1 MAKLIITRGL
11 QGSGK
16 TTRAKAWVAE
26 DPTHRARVNRDDL
39 RRMVHNGFWDGDNTE
54 KLIVRLRDV
63 MIKTALKMGQDVVS
77 DDTNLPSRT
86 VRDLIKLAELSGAE
100 YEIWD
105 MTDVPVEVCIERD
118 AQRVWPEYI
127 GEKVIRKRY
136 EQFVKGRPYPLPLGD
151 APEAKSTDVNPYVPN
166 PEFPE
171 AVIVDIDGTVAHMAG
186 RSPYDE
192 TRVHEDT
199 PNQPVIDMIKRLH
212 KGGVKIIFCSGRTDK
227 CYGPTHSWIRKRMDF
242 IDNDFVLLMRKA
254 GDQRKDSIVKREI
267 FEQYLRNAKLNFV
280 GVFDDRNQVVKMW
293 RDELGLTVFQVADG
307 DF

>member
-54 KLIVRLRDV
+54 KLIVRLRDT
-63 MIKTALKMGQDVVS
+63 MIRTALKMGQDVVS

-136 EQFVKGRPYPLPLGD
+136 EQFIKGRPYPLPLGD

-166 PEFPE
+166 PAFPE

-192 TRVHEDT
+192 TRVYEDT
-199 PNQPVIDMIKRLH
+199 PNQPVIDMIERLH
-212 KGGVKIIFCSGRTDK
+212 KGGMKIVFCSGRTDK
-227 CYGPTHSWIRKRMDF
+227 CYVETRAWIRAHVK
-242 IDNDFVLLMRKA
+242 IDGDFVLLMRKA

-267 FEQYLRNAKLNFV
+267 FERYLRNAKLNFV